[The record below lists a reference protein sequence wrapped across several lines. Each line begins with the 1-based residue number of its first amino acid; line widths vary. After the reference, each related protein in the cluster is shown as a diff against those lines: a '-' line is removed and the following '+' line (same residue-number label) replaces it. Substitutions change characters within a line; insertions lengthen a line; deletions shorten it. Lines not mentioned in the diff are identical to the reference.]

1 MSKAGR
7 TRHSSSALLPP
18 FHGASET
25 ERLLPRV
32 DNVCPI
38 RDPIQQRFTQSGIW
52 KYRCPFR
59 ERQVCGHDDRRP
71 LGPPRD
77 HLKQKLRTD
86 VGQRHISHFIQRDQ
100 LVLLPTSHQPP
111 DLIVLLRFYQLI
123 HQSRRRGES
132 NPPLLS
138 ARGQTQARRQM
149 AFAPYRNRRSTR
161 PVRSARCS
169 RLRPTPESVPPES

>member
-52 KYRCPFR
+52 KHRCPFR
-59 ERQVCGHDDRRP
+59 EGQVYGHDDRRP
-71 LGPPRD
+71 LGPLRD

-86 VGQRHISHFIQRDQ
+86 VGQRHISHFIQRVQ
-100 LVLLPTSHQPP
+100 FVLPPPSLRPPVLIFLLPFSHPIP
-111 DLIVLLRFYQLI
+111 
-123 HQSRRRGES
+123 QSRPRGKAT
-132 NPPLLS
+132 PPLLS
-138 ARGQTQARRQM
+138 ARGQT
-149 AFAPYRNRRSTR
+149 
-161 PVRSARCS
+161 
-169 RLRPTPESVPPES
+169 

>member
-38 RDPIQQRFTQSGIW
+38 RDPILQRFTQSGIW
-52 KYRCPFR
+52 KHRGPFR
-59 ERQVCGHDDRRP
+59 EGQVSGHDDRPP
-71 LGPPRD
+71 LGPLRD

-86 VGQRHISHFIQRDQ
+86 VGHRHISHFIQRDQ

-123 HQSRRRGES
+123 HQRSEEHTSELQSPMYLVCR
-132 NPPLLS
+132 LL
-138 ARGQTQARRQM
+138 
-149 AFAPYRNRRSTR
+149 
-161 PVRSARCS
+161 
-169 RLRPTPESVPPES
+169 LEKKK

>member
-52 KYRCPFR
+52 KHRCPFR
-59 ERQVCGHDDRRP
+59 EGQVCGHDDRRP
-71 LGPPRD
+71 LGPLRVKWPPLSRPFFD
-77 HLKQKLRTD
+77 RNKLRIGGAELHTR
-86 VGQRHISHFIQRDQ
+86 GGRA
-100 LVLLPTSHQPP
+100 PP
-111 DLIVLLRFYQLI
+111 PPP
-123 HQSRRRGES
+123 
-132 NPPLLS
+132 PPLL
-138 ARGQTQARRQM
+138 RR
-149 AFAPYRNRRSTR
+149 PPPSL
-161 PVRSARCS
+161 RSA
-169 RLRPTPESVPPES
+169 

>member
-52 KYRCPFR
+52 KHRCPFR
-59 ERQVCGHDDRRP
+59 EGQVCGHDDRRP
-71 LGPPRD
+71 LWARVVTQLPANPW
-77 HLKQKLRTD
+77 HPYEFQEEQLKER
-86 VGQRHISHFIQRDQ
+86 I
-100 LVLLPTSHQPP
+100 
-111 DLIVLLRFYQLI
+111 
-123 HQSRRRGES
+123 
-132 NPPLLS
+132 
-138 ARGQTQARRQM
+138 ARQIA
-149 AFAPYRNRRSTR
+149 
-161 PVRSARCS
+161 
-169 RLRPTPESVPPES
+169 SVELN